1 MLPLPV
7 RGPFCAQVYDVLP
20 FSVGPF
26 LQSWLVP
33 LVLAPIWVL
42 YGYLYPLLDSY
53 FDDEA
58 VGFASELSSNPRF
71 LVLLWASLTAMFI
84 LSDVLYFKQVDH
96 WQVCFQGLEF

>member
-1 MLPLPV
+1 M
-7 RGPFCAQVYDVLP
+7 YDVLP

-42 YGYLYPLLDSY
+42 YGYLYPLLDTY

-58 VGFASELSSNPRF
+58 VGFASELASNLRF
-71 LVLLWASLTAMFI
+71 VVLLWASLTAMFI

-96 WQVCFQGLEF
+96 WQVRCLLCVP